1 MKEPISKIC
10 VWLTFLLTLVLTVC
24 LFNFAELTI
33 LKRLAKNWIFLI
45 SIGIL
50 IICTLLMVHR
60 AHADKTRIMEWQ
72 LLLPFLGSSGVIIW
86 IFIAQFKI
94 IPKPGILFRTTVP
107 EYEAFVSYIFAGLGV
122 ILTFIAFFIQYL
134 ANRQHAQR
142 LDEAQEDNRRARFE
156 NTFFDALRSYQ
167 SIVQAQNMKGIG
179 TGPEVFKYMYWEYIA
194 LKHLIGKYL
203 KEIPETSQN
212 HIVFSIFFLGITL
225 NGTNDKIKNYLELM
239 GCEDQT
245 RKDILERIYKIQK
258 TDPIGD
264 SKTMKDLINND
275 DFKYIVDFAQNS
287 LWNKEK
293 VMWYDGHKH
302 RLLHYFRMRNYIC
315 IILNTDEYTRQNS
328 AHRDKYETYFNA
340 LITEYEQRIFDNFI
354 TWRDYS
360 YNNVDFWKIFE
371 LKKSDYEMCK

>member
-1 MKEPISKIC
+1 MI
-10 VWLTFLLTLVLTVC
+10 
-24 LFNFAELTI
+24 
-33 LKRLAKNWIFLI
+33 
-45 SIGIL
+45 
-50 IICTLLMVHR
+50 HR
-60 AHADKTRIMEWQ
+60 AHSDKTRIMEWQ

-94 IPKPGILFRTTVP
+94 IPKPGILFHPSVP

-179 TGPEVFKYMYWEYIA
+179 TGLEVFKYMYWEQIA
-194 LKHLIGKYL
+194 LKHLIGNCL
-203 KEIPETSQN
+203 KEIPEVSQN

-225 NGTNDKIKNYLELM
+225 NGTNDKIEKYLKLM
-239 GCEDQT
+239 GCDNRT
-245 RKDILERIYKIQK
+245 RKEIFNKIYEIQK

-264 SKTMKDLINND
+264 PETMKKLINEEY
-275 DFKYIVDFAQNS
+275 FKYIVDFAQNS
-287 LWNKEK
+287 FWNKEK
-293 VMWYDGHKH
+293 VMWYDGHKQ

-315 IILNTDEYTRQNS
+315 IILKTDEYTRYNS
-328 AHRDKYETYFNA
+328 EHKNKYNTYYNA
-340 LITEYEQRIFDNFI
+340 LITEYEQKIFDNFI
-354 TWRDYS
+354 AWRDFPDGE
-360 YNNVDFWKIFE
+360 VDFWNIFE
-371 LKKSDYEMCK
+371 LKKSDYEMC